1 MKNLKTDRTKVR
13 RIPKRGHYDKKTI
26 YSIIDEAM
34 ICHVGFV
41 MNDTPYVIPTIH
53 ARIDDTLYLH
63 GSVASQMLDS
73 VTKSNICITMTIV
86 DGIVLARSLFH
97 HSMNYRSVVVLGKGN
112 LVSDSKERLL
122 ALKAVSDHL
131 VEKRW
136 DDARQPSKKELKAT
150 TVIAININ
158 EASAKIRSGPP
169 IDEEDDD
176 NLPVWAGVVPIKT
189 ISEKPV
195 ADPKLKQGISLPEY
209 LK

>member
-1 MKNLKTDRTKVR
+1 M
-13 RIPKRGHYDKKTI
+13 
-26 YSIIDEAM
+26 
-34 ICHVGFV
+34 
-41 MNDTPYVIPTIH
+41 
-53 ARIDDTLYLH
+53 
-63 GSVASQMLDS
+63 
-73 VTKSNICITMTIV
+73 
-86 DGIVLARSLFH
+86 
-97 HSMNYRSVVVLGKGN
+97 
-112 LVSDSKERLL
+112 
-122 ALKAVSDHL
+122 SDHL

-169 IDEEDDD
+169 IDEEDDY